1 MNIRLNDRFIYQLG
15 CIYVSEVM
23 YMIDGYRCIN
33 VNVSVM
39 EKLKKI
45 QQENNLTSY
54 NAAVKF
60 LLKKAGVQ

>member
-1 MNIRLNDRFIYQLG
+1 
-15 CIYVSEVM
+15 
-23 YMIDGYRCIN
+23 MIDGYKSIV
-33 VNVSVM
+33 VNVSVI

-60 LLKKAGVQ
+60 LLNKAGGQ

>member
-1 MNIRLNDRFIYQLG
+1 
-15 CIYVSEVM
+15 
-23 YMIDGYRCIN
+23 MIDGYRNIN
-33 VNVSVM
+33 IKVSVM

-60 LLKKAGVQ
+60 LLEKAGVQ

>member
-1 MNIRLNDRFIYQLG
+1 
-15 CIYVSEVM
+15 
-23 YMIDGYRCIN
+23 MIDGYRCIN

>member
-1 MNIRLNDRFIYQLG
+1 MLVKE
-15 CIYVSEVM
+15 CVS
-23 YMIDGYRCIN
+23 MIDGYRQISI
-33 VNVSVM
+33 NVSVM

-60 LLKKAGVQ
+60 LLNKAGVQ